1 MNKALKKRGEGY
13 VDVCVGVIAFV
24 MLLVIAINIFSFIDL
39 RLNMDQIADELL
51 ETATFTGSYDREFRD
66 RVDELKEQYGLDF
79 TVSCG
84 ADEFFNSTFQRVQL
98 GHTMTVTVSVKT
110 KIQGL
115 GAFSI
120 PVTISVT
127 RSGLSQRYWK

>member
-1 MNKALKKRGEGY
+1 MRTVRSKRGEGY

-24 MLLVIAINIFSFIDL
+24 MLLVISINIFSFISL
-39 RLNMDQIADELL
+39 RVDMDQIADELL
-51 ETATFTGSYDREFRD
+51 ETATFNGCYDREFTD
-66 RVDELKEQYGLDF
+66 RTNELKEQYGMDF
-79 TVSCG
+79 NVSCG

-110 KIQGL
+110 KISGL

-120 PVTISVT
+120 PVTVTVT
-127 RSGLSQRYWK
+127 RSGLSQKYWK